1 MIHTYF
7 ALKLYTFIWSVNKQ
21 YTIFL
26 HRRISELTAEV
37 SETRR
42 KREAD
47 LRELATTTRELAN
60 MSDAEKQR
68 IIVQISSVQTD
79 LKRTMDERYFAV
91 TITNILRASSYL
103 IKFKSTEPVTH
114 ML

>member
-1 MIHTYF
+1 MRKY
-7 ALKLYTFIWSVNKQ
+7 YP
-21 YTIFL
+21 IFL

-79 LKRTMDERYFAV
+79 LKRTMDERYFVV
-91 TITNILRASSYL
+91 TIPKILRSSMYL
-103 IKFKSTEPVTH
+103 AIFKI
-114 ML
+114 